1 MRRVAVTGVGVVTPT
16 GIGTAAMWDSLANG
30 RSGISEIE
38 HFDASAYST
47 RFAGYIKD
55 FDSSQVIDK
64 KEARRMSRFQQFAM
78 VAAEE
83 AMRDAGLTEIDDAY
97 GLRAGCIVGS
107 GIGGIGTMEDQHTIL
122 LERGPSRVSPF
133 VVPMMIVDLAAGH
146 ISIRYGLK
154 GINYAPVSACASGS
168 HAIGEAAEV
177 IRRGD
182 ADMIIAGG
190 FDAGVTPLGVA
201 GFAAARALSQRND
214 DPTAASRPWDSGRDG
229 FVIAEGGGLLVL
241 EDWDSAVARGA
252 HIRAEVLGYGAT
264 ADAYHITAPAPDGN
278 GAIRAMKQALAQAG
292 LEPSTVGY
300 INAHGTSTEVGDIAE
315 TNAIKA
321 VFGEKTPLV
330 SSTKSMMGHMLGG
343 AGAAEAAV
351 CVLALESGLVPPTIN
366 LTDPDPAC
374 DLDYVPNVARQ
385 VDLQVTMSNSFGFG
399 GHNATLILGRA

>member
-315 TNAIKA
+315 THAIKA